1 MIMEKFNNLTLLPI
15 LKQKF
20 NKLERNKKLL
30 KRKIIMPFLELL
42 RQLHKTKL
50 KKLTKNSPLNTIPI
64 ETVQNQMLK
73 KIKLQKNSKI
83 LLKPME
89 FYLIRTKE
97 RNMTLAN
104 QTLMVLVASIWM
116 IKLLVWEAWVEWM
129 VWEECL
135 AAHSKCQ
142 VIWEEWMEE
151 TWTQVKY

>member
-30 KRKIIMPFLELL
+30 KRKIIMPFSESL

-50 KKLTKNSPLNTIPI
+50 KKLTKNLPLNTIPI

-97 RNMTLAN
+97 RNMT
-104 QTLMVLVASIWM
+104 
-116 IKLLVWEAWVEWM
+116 
-129 VWEECL
+129 
-135 AAHSKCQ
+135 
-142 VIWEEWMEE
+142 
-151 TWTQVKY
+151 